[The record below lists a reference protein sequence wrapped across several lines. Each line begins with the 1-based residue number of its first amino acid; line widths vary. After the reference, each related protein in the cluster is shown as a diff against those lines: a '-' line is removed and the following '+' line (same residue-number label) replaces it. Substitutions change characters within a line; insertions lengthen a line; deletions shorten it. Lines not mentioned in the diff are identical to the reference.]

1 MPLSRPRYLFAAAV
15 LTALAACSH
24 NARAPSA
31 EDRAARLNAAKSRAA
46 ALLKDGDYRA
56 ALATLEPLAAEAS
69 ADPQVFVMLGD
80 AHAHLDEYDAAVG
93 SYESAIRLEYTN
105 HEAHLK
111 LATLLMT
118 RERIGRALTEFE
130 LAIKFGDRQALTH
143 YNYGLALHEM
153 GRDAEALHQWR
164 LAYEMDPDDARYAE
178 AVGIGLSAED
188 PVASLGYFETART
201 LGADSPSFHNNFG
214 LALVA
219 AGRQGEAVEEFEEA
233 VSKRPSN
240 EGYRFNLAAARTRSG
255 DFERAVG
262 DWRGLIAEWGARWS
276 YSVYLAKS
284 YQALGKSA
292 DAIAV
297 LERITADFDEG
308 KLGESSELIDRV
320 PPRLDEAYDI
330 LFRAYRATGDASR
343 ALSAIRRAVELDPE
357 NLVYLNNYGVV
368 LAENGMLTEARS
380 QWRKVLQ
387 IDGDNATARENLS
400 RFSP

>member
-1 MPLSRPRYLFAAAV
+1 MV
-15 LTALAACSH
+15 LAACSH
-24 NARAPSA
+24 SARAPSA
-31 EDRAARLNAAKSRAA
+31 EERAARLNAAKSRAA
-46 ALLKDGDYRA
+46 AMLEDGDYRA
-56 ALATLEPLAAEAS
+56 AQATLEPLAAEAS

-80 AHAHLDEYDAAVG
+80 SHAHLDEFDEAVG

-111 LATLLMT
+111 LATLLMS

-164 LAYEMDPDDARYAE
+164 LAYELDTDDARYAE

-188 PVASLGYFETART
+188 PGASLDYFETARA

-214 LALVA
+214 LALGAV
-219 AGRQGEAVEEFEEA
+219 GRQVEAAAEFERA
-233 VSKRPSN
+233 VSGRPSN
-240 EGYRFNLAAARTRSG
+240 EEYRFNLAAAHTRSG
-255 DFERAVG
+255 DWERAVE

-276 YSVYLAKS
+276 YSVYLARA
-284 YQALGKSA
+284 YQELGRSA
-292 DAIAV
+292 DAIEV
-297 LERITADFDEG
+297 LERITADFDAG
-308 KLGESSELIDRV
+308 KVDESSDLVDRV

-330 LFRAYRATGDASR
+330 LSRAYRAAGDASR
-343 ALSAIRRAVELDPE
+343 ALSSIRRAVELDPE
-357 NLVYLNNYGVV
+357 NLVYLNNYGVM
-368 LAENGMLTEARS
+368 LAENGMLAEARS
-380 QWRKVLQ
+380 QWRKVLE